1 MRVFISWSG
10 SRSKLIAEALR
21 GWLPSVIQATKPYY
35 TPDDIT
41 KGARWGNDISAVL
54 EDSKIGLICLT
65 KENITA
71 PWILFEAGALSKN
84 IDNSKVVPILFG
96 VEPTDLEGPL
106 VQFQAAKFQKKE
118 IQKIVE
124 MINQELGDA
133 KLPVDVLNTVFEMW
147 WPKLEKDITPIM
159 EMQEE
164 LNTRTAR
171 SDRDLLEEI
180 LLTLRAQAKGSI
192 RPSVQPDAAIQLT
205 LSYIQLVEK
214 LGDLSTC
221 PEIKAVLKDLFLPV
235 RHIFIRCVYEEK
247 IRNDVSEIL
256 DRVGD
261 KIELYKNPHNDSGPQ
276 LHSILEGR
284 RKDGN

>member
-10 SRSKLIAEALR
+10 QRSKLIAEILR

-106 VQFQAAKFQKKE
+106 VQFQAAKFEKKE
-118 IQKIVE
+118 VEKIVE

-133 KLPVDVLNTVFEMW
+133 KLPLDVLSDVFEMW
-147 WPKLEKDITPIM
+147 WPKLENEIIPVM
-159 EMQEE
+159 ETQEN
-164 LNTRTAR
+164 LNARIAR

-180 LLTLRAQAKGSI
+180 LLTLRAQAKGYI
-192 RPSVQPDAAIQLT
+192 RPSVQPAAAIQLA
-205 LSYIQLVEK
+205 LSYAQLVEE
-214 LGDLSTC
+214 LGDLGISQ
-221 PEIKAVLKDLFLPV
+221 EIKGVLKELFLPV
-235 RHIFIRCVYEEK
+235 RHIFIRCVYEDK
-247 IRNDVSEIL
+247 TRNDLSEIL
-256 DRVGD
+256 DKVGE
-261 KIELYKNPHNDSGPQ
+261 KIEFYKNPTIVRNDSG
-276 LHSILEGR
+276 SV
-284 RKDGN
+284 